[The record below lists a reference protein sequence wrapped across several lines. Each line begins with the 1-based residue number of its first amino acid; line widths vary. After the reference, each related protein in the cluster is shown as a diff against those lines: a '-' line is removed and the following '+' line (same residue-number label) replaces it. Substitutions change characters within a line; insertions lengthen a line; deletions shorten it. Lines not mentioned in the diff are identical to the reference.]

1 MRLNLFHI
9 RFIVEPSEKV
19 CWVLCV
25 GIAGEGRVKR
35 LHVFESR
42 LKIKTGR
49 ARFRETGKLMQ
60 GNGLRHQPA
69 HHGLC

>member
-1 MRLNLFHI
+1 MC
-9 RFIVEPSEKV
+9 IVEPSEKV
-19 CWVLCV
+19 CWVLCGVV
-25 GIAGEGRVKR
+25 GERTR

-49 ARFRETGKLMQ
+49 AWLRETGKLMQ

-69 HHGLC
+69 HHSLC